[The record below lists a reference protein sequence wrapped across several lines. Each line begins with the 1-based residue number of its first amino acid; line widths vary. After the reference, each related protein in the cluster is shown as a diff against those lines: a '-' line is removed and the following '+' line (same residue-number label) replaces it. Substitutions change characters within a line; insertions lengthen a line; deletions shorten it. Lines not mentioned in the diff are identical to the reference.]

1 MLLDLYYLLHYSA
14 MKEQKKLRIC
24 CQKFKNIPIFMCSE
38 VQYAG
43 MINILDA
50 FTIDAVMQDITVKS
64 QQWCLVVVVRR
75 SKENVKY
82 KNFIVGKFNEDG
94 YLEGKNIT

>member
-1 MLLDLYYLLHYSA
+1 
-14 MKEQKKLRIC
+14 
-24 CQKFKNIPIFMCSE
+24 MCSE